1 MADQNSDITVVNVL
15 IHQNRVAS
23 VRGSQIYQMIVI
35 LAVVIDDLMG
45 MPELMEQLV
54 AQNIMNLLLCI
65 LPVKAVGTDQ

>member
-1 MADQNSDITVVNVL
+1 
-15 IHQNRVAS
+15 
-23 VRGSQIYQMIVI
+23 MIVI